1 MKSIWR
7 AYRAAAVACQPPPNP
22 SDVGNAGAWLS
33 AQHEEEMWLD
43 REVAGSNFQDSAYLS

>member
-7 AYRAAAVACQPPPNP
+7 AYCAAAVACQPPPNP